1 MRELGQRK
9 MGNTEKRKGEGKVSR
24 MEGGRKDK
32 KCLLQMLVKN
42 G

>member
-9 MGNTEKRKGEGKVSR
+9 MGNIEKRKGEGKVST

-32 KCLLQMLVKN
+32 QCLLQMLVKI